1 MHLLICIAL
10 AGLCETFSKMKVCDS
25 TNYFLLFLQFCSSS
39 ARKIVIIGGVLVVTV
54 AALVLV
60 RVKSSIKSANKKVQK
75 RKKGK
80 PQMKG
85 CL

>member
-1 MHLLICIAL
+1 M
-10 AGLCETFSKMKVCDS
+10 EVCDS
-25 TNYFLLFLQFCSSS
+25 TNNVLLFLQFCFSS

-75 RKKGK
+75 RKKVK